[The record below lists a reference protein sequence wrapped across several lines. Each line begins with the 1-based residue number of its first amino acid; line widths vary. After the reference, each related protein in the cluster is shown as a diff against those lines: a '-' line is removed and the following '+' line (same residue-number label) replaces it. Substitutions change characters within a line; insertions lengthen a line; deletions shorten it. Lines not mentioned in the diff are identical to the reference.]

1 MTDERPDLPEVLSG
15 ADRGND
21 VESGGPG
28 PSDGGGVRAG
38 DGDLLVPREDPVEE
52 GTEPGVDGDQG
63 PRSEEMTTWFRAAEG
78 LVLAYWHDPRTAIK
92 YAVAILRLLQE
103 GKTEK
108 ELLAI
113 DPTEIPPI
121 TETQVGWQ

>member
-1 MTDERPDLPEVLSG
+1 MTDDRPDLPEVLSG
-15 ADRGND
+15 VDRGND
-21 VESGGPG
+21 VESG
-28 PSDGGGVRAG
+28 DTGGDAGVRAG

-52 GTEPGVDGDQG
+52 GTEPGMDRDQDPEAG
-63 PRSEEMTTWFRAAEG
+63 MTAWFRAAEG

-103 GKTEK
+103 EKTEK

-121 TETQVGWQ
+121 TEIQAGWQ